1 MSMELSIMCTSWSKT
16 KSPSGLTGQFKEEG
30 GKRSLVR
37 EATSIGCL
45 DTHPLK
51 MNKEKNAKKMTFT
64 ITDVFYL
71 GTF

>member
-1 MSMELSIMCTSWSKT
+1 MCTSWSKT
-16 KSPSGLTGQFKEEG
+16 KGPSGLTGQFKEEG

-51 MNKEKNAKKMTFT
+51 MNKEKKMPKK
-64 ITDVFYL
+64 
-71 GTF
+71 